1 MNLFGIGPLEIFLVA
16 IVAVIV
22 LGPERFPEVAVQLA
36 RAIKFLRGYAN
47 DATSELRQEFAEL
60 TKEYEQIR
68 KELDDVRGSVNKEA
82 TSVTQKM
89 SQVMT
94 ETKPALNAPD
104 LNRVLDPNAPLIEP
118 GGELPPDRS
127 NGASSDTAG

>member
-47 DATSELRQEFAEL
+47 EATSELREEFAEL

-68 KELDDVRGSVNKEA
+68 KELDDVRGTVNKEA
-82 TSVTQKM
+82 ASINQKM

-94 ETKPALNAPD
+94 ETKPALKAPD
-104 LNRVLDPNAPLIEP
+104 LNRVLDPNTPLIEP
-118 GGELPPDRS
+118 GGELPPDR
-127 NGASSDTAG
+127 NGASNDTAG